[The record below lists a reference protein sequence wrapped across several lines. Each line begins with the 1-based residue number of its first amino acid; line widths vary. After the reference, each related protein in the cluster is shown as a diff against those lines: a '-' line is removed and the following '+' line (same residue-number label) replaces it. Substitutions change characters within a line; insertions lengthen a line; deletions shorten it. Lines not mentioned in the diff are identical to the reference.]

1 MSKSYTKKAI
11 TIEAIQWKGDNFHE
25 VMSFSV
31 EENKD
36 LNSQNKLT
44 RVRLEDL
51 INISEGESPP
61 RKLIVSTLEG
71 EMTASV
77 NDYIIKGIKGEVYP
91 CKPDIFEASY
101 SIDEGEQDIG
111 AYLFLGCSGE
121 DEVAQLLHNDFS
133 RIKQIVDKGNLC
145 RIGID
150 LQSAPV
156 SEVGIDG
163 MQIEDIIL
171 VIVEIIKS
179 FNSKY
184 PCRENSIVITKLEEA
199 HLWCL
204 KRKMDREKRAVEGK
218 NEK

>member
-1 MSKSYTKKAI
+1 MSKSYTKKPIA
-11 TIEAIQWKGDNFHE
+11 IEAIQYHCNNTKNNTDE
-25 VMSFSV
+25 V
-31 EENKD
+31 
-36 LNSQNKLT
+36 
-44 RVRLEDL
+44 LEFCQGKEDREAT
-51 INISEGESPP
+51 ISEGELVI
-61 RKLIVSTLEG
+61 KTLEG
-71 EMTASV
+71 EMRA
-77 NDYIIKGIKGEVYP
+77 NDGDYIIKGIKGEYYP

-101 SIDEGEQDIG
+101 NMGESEKDIG

-121 DEVAQLLHNDFS
+121 DKVAQIVHTDFE
-133 RIKQIVDKGNLC
+133 RIKNIVDTGNLS

-150 LQSAPV
+150 LQSAPI

-171 VIVEIIKS
+171 VIAEIIKS
-179 FNSKY
+179 FNSKF

-204 KRKMDREKRAVEGK
+204 KRKMDRETRGVEGK

>member
-1 MSKSYTKKAI
+1 MSKSYTKKPMN
-11 TIEAIQWKGDNFHE
+11 IEAIQWTGDNIEEITIFIKGDAEFD
-25 VMSFSV
+25 MS
-31 EENKD
+31 NI
-36 LNSQNKLT
+36 LT
-44 RVRLEDL
+44 
-51 INISEGESPP
+51 IN
-61 RKLIVSTLEG
+61 TLEG
-71 EMTASV
+71 KHKANI
-77 NDYIIKGIKGEVYP
+77 NDYIIKGIKGEFYP

-101 SIDEGEQDIG
+101 SMGESEKDIG

-121 DEVAQLLHNDFS
+121 DEVAQLYHNDFS

-171 VIVEIIKS
+171 VIAEIIKS
-179 FNSKY
+179 FNLKI
-184 PCRENSIVITKLEEA
+184 PCRESSIVITKLEEA

-204 KRKMDREKRAVEGK
+204 KRKMDREVRGAEGK